1 MSQKSIQ
8 TILGELG
15 YSPTINQASVV
26 FANAVDK
33 IFNNLPVVLKEDIIA
48 EIKNQTPDKD
58 HKFPYY
64 SLTKKAIIKVFG
76 DKVGEKILNKVAVE
90 ISNKIDKNQF
100 QSIEVSLE
108 KIQSEEL
115 AKVMKNLSGHEHFIH
130 LWNSKKIRNNV
141 ISEFFKH
148 TMAPKGLISEEL
160 MEIENVPNITYGQ
173 ILIQKDQA
181 IKKEE
186 ALINETHQKNKTS
199 APTRLSGTDCTQW
212 FAAGMGKEFIELERR
227 IDKFIEENNVS
238 CICGY
243 NINEMSDM
251 GTIKKS
257 LANHK
262 FVILDEP
269 LQIFERQT

>member
-1 MSQKSIQ
+1 MDQKSVQ
-8 TILGELG
+8 LLLDESG
-15 YSPTINQASVV
+15 YIPTINQASII

-33 IFNNLPVVLKEDIIA
+33 TFNNLPTVLKEDIVE

-58 HKFPYY
+58 HRFPYY

-76 DKVGEKILNKVAVE
+76 ERVGNKILNEVAIE
-90 ISNKIDKNQF
+90 ISNKIDKDQF

-108 KIQSEEL
+108 KIQKTEL

-130 LWNSKKIRNNV
+130 LWNSKKIRNDV

-148 TMAPKGLISEEL
+148 SIAPKGLISEEPI
-160 MEIENVPNITYGQ
+160 EIENVPNVTYEQ
-173 ILIQKDQA
+173 ILCQKEQA

-186 ALINETHQKNKTS
+186 ALINETHQKNKTNM
-199 APTRLSGTDCTQW
+199 PTRLSGTDCTQW
-212 FAAGMGKEFIELERR
+212 FSQGLTKEFIELERK
-227 IDKFIEENNVS
+227 IDEFIEENNIS

-243 NINEMSDM
+243 NMDEMADIE
-251 GTIKKS
+251 TTRKS
-257 LANHK
+257 LNNHK